1 MELRRVG
8 GGLGRRREWGGFVEA
23 ASVNDQSTLFA
34 GVMEIKKGDANPS
47 PFHFRHELEIAYSS
61 AT

>member
-1 MELRRVG
+1 MELRRV